1 MLNYRLPS
9 LSLIIVFAFSFALA
23 QTSDEKIK
31 ENQKQQIALLEQIAK
46 DAEGLRLAENRA
58 LVSAK
63 LGDGFWK
70 HDEKRARDFFQAS
83 VNELIAAQTQAEANK
98 KQYGNL
104 YSLVN
109 GVSPRFEILMMIV
122 EHDAEFAL
130 DAFYKS
136 RSAKVAQALTD
147 TNEKKKAEN
156 QQFTY
161 SEINFEQ
168 TLINRVSEQ
177 SPQRA
182 LKLIR
187 ESLKKGISYEAFGLI
202 EKIRTKDLEV
212 ANQIAA
218 EVADKLLSA
227 DFEKDTQSFSLT
239 ASFVAEYGKKS
250 ETPEKAVRID
260 EKILRELTL
269 KVAKSILDSEE
280 DGYYEIEY
288 ILPIIEKHAP
298 ETVAALKQK
307 KAKLDKNSKREEYE
321 AYNKFIE
328 SNPSPEKLLSEADK
342 FSDEFKNQIYYSA
355 AEKAAQ
361 NGNLA
366 QAQKIIQS
374 KLPEAEGESYLTQI
388 NQSVISQAITNGKF
402 DEANALINQTP
413 ADNTRFYL
421 LISLA
426 TSIYQKNPA
435 GNKKQSLG
443 VLEQARALI
452 PQPSETLEDMSSLV
466 YLATTLAEIEPEQ
479 SFQIVESLVYPINE
493 FVEASA
499 VVGKYRNDGTLRQGE
514 MLVNNYGA
522 VNGLSSVSPIITT
535 IKKNDPKRTLNF
547 INNFQRLEVRIG
559 LQMLLIDD
567 SAPADASPSL
577 SATPSI
583 GITVNR
589 RSMEKK

>member
-1 MLNYRLPS
+1 MLNYRLLS
-9 LSLIIVFAFSFALA
+9 LSLIIVSAFNFVVA

-31 ENQKQQIALLEQIAK
+31 EKQKQQIALLEQIAK
-46 DAEGLRLAENRA
+46 EAEGLRLAENRA
-58 LVSAK
+58 LAAAK

-70 HDEKRARDFFQAS
+70 HDEKRARDFFQVS
-83 VNELIAAQTQAEANK
+83 VNELIQAQIQAEANK
-98 KQYGNL
+98 KQYSAL

-109 GVSPRFEILMMIV
+109 GVSPRYEILMMITA
-122 EHDAEFAL
+122 HDAEFAL

-136 RSAKVAQALTD
+136 RPAKVAQALAD
-147 TNEKKKAEN
+147 TNGKKKSEN

-161 SEINFEQ
+161 SEISFEQ

-182 LKLIR
+182 LKLLR
-187 ESLKKGISYEAFGLI
+187 ESLKKGVTYEALSLI
-202 EKIRTKDLEV
+202 EKIRTKDLDV

-218 EVADKLLSA
+218 EIAEKLMTA
-227 DFEKDTQSFSLT
+227 DFEKDSQVFSLT
-239 ASFVAEYGKKS
+239 AAFVAQYGKKS
-250 ETPEKAVRID
+250 ETPEKAIKID

-269 KVAKSILDSEE
+269 KVAKNILDSEE
-280 DGYYEIEY
+280 DGYFEIEY
-288 ILPIIEKHAP
+288 ILPVIEKYAP

-307 KAKLDKNSKREEYE
+307 KAKYDKSNKREEYE

-342 FSDEFKNQIYYSA
+342 FSDEFKNQIYYTA

-374 KLPEAEGESYLTQI
+374 KLPEAEAESYLTSI
-388 NQSVISQAITNGKF
+388 NHNIISQATANGKF
-402 DEANALINQTP
+402 DEANALINEMP

-421 LISLA
+421 LLSLA

-435 GNKKQSLG
+435 ENKKQSLG
-443 VLEQARALI
+443 VVEQARAMI
-452 PQPSETLEDMSSLV
+452 PQPAETLEDMSSMV
-466 YLATTLAEIEPEQ
+466 YLATVLAEIDSEQ
-479 SFQIVESLVYPINE
+479 SFQIIESLVYPINE
-493 FVEASA
+493 FIEASA

-514 MLVNNYGA
+514 MLVSNYGA
-522 VNGLSSVSPIITT
+522 VNGFSGVSPVITT
-535 IKKNDPKRTLNF
+535 IKKNDPKRTLDF

-559 LQMLLIDD
+559 LQILLIDNT
-567 SAPADASPSL
+567 APADASTSPST
-577 SATPSI
+577 APSI
-583 GITVNR
+583 GVSVNSN
-589 RSMEKK
+589 SMRK